1 MSFGD
6 RMEKPKALTDE
17 NVSVVGKAQG
27 AVFHVGTGN
36 EHQFPSDVLY
46 TGFLFVDSL
55 GPSWLPLT

>member
-1 MSFGD
+1 
-6 RMEKPKALTDE
+6 MEKPKALTDE